1 MNYTIP
7 PMRLMRLLAVA
18 FVAACAPHARPAGGA
33 PSAARPPADRVG
45 QVSAATDRYTR
56 WLFAGATDSL
66 WAQLSARGR
75 RRWPTPDSLAA
86 FRRGIVAVITGF
98 DSVLTDSVVRTDTL
112 VTATRYGINTRDGAT
127 YYVRFRLTPG
137 DDRVSGIG
145 AQDAGVAAVTP
156 YLGYRTR
163 TPLRLPF
170 AGEWMVI
177 WGGRTVA
184 ENYHAAY
191 PTQRFAMDL
200 APAAD
205 SAVFAR
211 ALRGEPVRLEEFA
224 CFGHPVLAP
233 AAGVVVTAVDTV
245 PDHPAGTLPPF
256 VGWGNHVVLDHGT
269 GEFSMFDHLKQGSV
283 PVRPGARVA
292 AGAVVGACGIS
303 GRANFPG
310 LHYDLLTRP
319 AEGRGTF
326 SLPAQFRD
334 YTADGTPVARGEPH
348 RGQRIRHGAP

>member
-1 MNYTIP
+1 MVTGGVLVALAAACTRP
-7 PMRLMRLLAVA
+7 HPAVPGAAAADSLAV
-18 FVAACAPHARPAGGA
+18 V
-33 PSAARPPADRVG
+33 
-45 QVSAATDRYTR
+45 TDRYTT
-56 WLFAGATDSL
+56 WLFRGRTDSL
-66 WAQLSARGR
+66 WGRLSDRGR

-86 FRRGIVAVITGF
+86 FRREIVAVITGF
-98 DSVLTDSVVRTDTL
+98 DSVRTDSVVRTDTL
-112 VTATRYGINTRDGAT
+112 VTATRYGVNTRDGAT

-137 DDRVSGIG
+137 DYRIAAIG
-145 AQDAGVAAVTP
+145 AQDAGVEAATP
-156 YLGYRTR
+156 HLGYRTR

-170 AGEWMVI
+170 ADEWFVL

-211 ALRGEPVRLEEFA
+211 AMRGEPTRLEEFA

-233 AAGVVVTAVDTV
+233 APGVVVTAVDSV

-256 VGWGNHVVLDHGT
+256 VGWGNHVVIDHGT

-283 PVRPGARVA
+283 PVRPGARVT
-292 AGAVVGACGIS
+292 AGAVVGACGNS
-303 GRANFPG
+303 GRATHPG

-326 SLPAQFRD
+326 SLPAQFLD
-334 YTADGTPVARGEPH
+334 YTADGRPIARGEP
-348 RGQRIRHGAP
+348 RRWQRIRPRSR